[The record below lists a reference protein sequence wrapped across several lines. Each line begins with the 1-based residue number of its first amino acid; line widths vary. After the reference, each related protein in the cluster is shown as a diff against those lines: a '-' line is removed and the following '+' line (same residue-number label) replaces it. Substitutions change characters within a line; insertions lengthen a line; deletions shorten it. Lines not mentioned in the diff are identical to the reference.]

1 MTIVIINKTL
11 FSAGTFTGVKNIA
24 YNEITKM
31 YTITRSDD
39 STVSYSA
46 DTYYVSMLW
55 T

>member
-11 FSAGTFTGVKNIA
+11 FSSGTFTGVTNIA
-24 YNEITKM
+24 YNETTKM
-31 YTITRSDD
+31 YTITRSDG
-39 STVSYSA
+39 TTASYSA